1 MKPIERITI
10 YLQFK
15 AIAPYSFE
23 RKIRLSNG
31 YVSKQ
36 LKHNGSVGS
45 DILIRICEHYPD
57 LNILWVLNG
66 TGSMILESDDQSKN
80 LVSHSSSDSNVDEY
94 VMQYEAHNTKLKSLE
109 QDLEKLT
116 YRIRDKD
123 KIIGLYEF
131 MLNNKNH
138 ASSVGDSI

>member
-15 AIAPYSFE
+15 SIAPYSFE

-57 LNILWVLNG
+57 LNILWVLTG
-66 TGSMILESDDQSKN
+66 TGSMILSPDDASAEPSAEPQ
-80 LVSHSSSDSNVDEY
+80 VDEY
-94 VMQYEAHNTKLKSLE
+94 VMQYEAHNTKLKTLE
-109 QDLEKLT
+109 EDLERMT

-138 ASSVGDSI
+138 ATTVGETR

>member
-15 AIAPYSFE
+15 SIAPYSFE

-57 LNILWVLNG
+57 LNILWVLSG
-66 TGSMILESDDQSKN
+66 TGSMILEPDAAAVEPK
-80 LVSHSSSDSNVDEY
+80 VDEY
-94 VMQYEAHNTKLKSLE
+94 VMQYEAHNTKLKTLE
-109 QDLEKLT
+109 EDLERMT

-138 ASSVGDSI
+138 ASIVGETR